1 MQLSDEQKKTVAKWV
16 GEGCG
21 LSEVQRRLASEFQIN
36 APYIDVRFLLI
47 DLGLQVKDIKKPATV
62 DIDKVAKAARA
73 EVAAA
78 DADTDMGVSDAPGAK
93 GGGVNVDVDRIT
105 RPGAVVSGTVKFSD
119 GVAGKWMLDQAG
131 RLALDMGKPNY
142 RPSQADIQA
151 FQMMLSKKLEGLG
164 MM

>member
-1 MQLSDEQKKTVAKWV
+1 MQLTDEQKQKVTKWV
-16 GEGCG
+16 AEGCG

-36 APYIDVRFLLI
+36 ALYIDVRFLLI
-47 DLGLQVKDIKKPATV
+47 DLGLQIKDSKKTAAPANL
-62 DIDKVAKAARA
+62 DKALGAGH
-73 EVAAA
+73 AAA
-78 DADTDMGVSDAPGAK
+78 MDDNAEMEISDGRAAKGSGVS
-93 GGGVNVDVDRIT
+93 VDVDRIT

-142 RPSQADIQA
+142 RPSQADVQA
-151 FQMMLSKKLEGLG
+151 FQVVLSKKLEGVG